1 MNLYK
6 NRLCCHFSLVKVFLI
21 NPNRLSCRRR
31 SVLSFLLHPIGFC
44 DIFSTSLSIDSIRA
58 KTMRILAIE
67 TSCDD
72 TGAAV
77 ILNGRKILSNVVSSQ
92 VPIHQKYGGVV
103 PELASRRHIEMIVPI
118 VTEALGTAKV
128 TLREIDGIAVTQG
141 PGLIGSLLVGLSF
154 AKSLSFA
161 TGLPLVGVNHI
172 EAHLSA
178 IFLEKVTPKFPFI
191 GLVVSGGHTSLFRVD
206 GFGKFRRLGQTRDDA
221 AGEAFDKV
229 AKLLGLGYPGGPIID
244 ELSKRGNPKAIR
256 FPRPSLGKNSFDFS
270 FSGIKTAVVNYVKS
284 HPEAL
289 GTHPE
294 ELIRDIVSSFQE
306 AVVEVLVKKT
316 IEAAQHERLKRV
328 VLSGGVAANRLL
340 RERVKEQASEC
351 NIVVYIP
358 LPSFCT
364 DNAAMV
370 GVAGYEYLK
379 RGIRAPLS
387 LNAFSNMPL

>member
-1 MNLYK
+1 
-6 NRLCCHFSLVKVFLI
+6 
-21 NPNRLSCRRR
+21 
-31 SVLSFLLHPIGFC
+31 
-44 DIFSTSLSIDSIRA
+44 
-58 KTMRILAIE
+58 MRVLAIE

-77 ILNGRKILSNVVSSQ
+77 LLDGRKILSNVVSSQ
-92 VPIHQKYGGVV
+92 VSIHQKYGGVV
-103 PELASRRHIEMIVPI
+103 PELASRRHIESIVPI
-118 VTEALGTAKV
+118 VTEALETAKL
-128 TLREIDGIAVTQG
+128 TLGEIDGIAVTQG
-141 PGLIGSLLVGLSF
+141 PGLVGSLLVGLSF

-161 TGLPLVGVNHI
+161 MGLPLVGVNHV

-178 IFLEKVTPKFPFI
+178 IFLEEKPPRFPFI

-206 GFGKFRRLGQTRDDA
+206 GFGKFKRLGQTRDDA

-244 ELSKRGNPKAIR
+244 ELSRTGNPKAIR

-270 FSGIKTAVVNYVKS
+270 FSGLKTAVVNYVKA
-284 HPEAL
+284 HPE
-289 GTHPE
+289 TPQSYSE
-294 ELIRDIVSSFQE
+294 ELIRNIVSSFQE

-316 IEAAQHERLKRV
+316 LQAAQHERLKKV

-340 RERVKEQASEC
+340 RERMVEEARDQK
-351 NIVVYIP
+351 VRVYIP
-358 LPSFCT
+358 SPAFCT

-370 GVAGYEYLK
+370 GVVGYEYLK

-387 LNAFSNMPL
+387 LNAFSNLPL

>member
-1 MNLYK
+1 
-6 NRLCCHFSLVKVFLI
+6 
-21 NPNRLSCRRR
+21 
-31 SVLSFLLHPIGFC
+31 
-44 DIFSTSLSIDSIRA
+44 
-58 KTMRILAIE
+58 MRVLAIE

-77 ILNGRKILSNVVSSQ
+77 ILDGRKILSNVVSSQ

-103 PELASRRHIEMIVPI
+103 PELASRRHVESIVPI
-118 VTEALGTAKV
+118 VKEALEMAEL
-128 TLREIDGIAVTQG
+128 TLSEIDGIAVTQG
-141 PGLIGSLLVGLSF
+141 PGLVGSLLVGLSF

-178 IFLEKVTPKFPFI
+178 IFLEEKSPRFPFI

-206 GFGKFRRLGQTRDDA
+206 GFGKYRRLGQTRDDA

-244 ELSKRGNPKAIR
+244 ELSKMGNPKAIR
-256 FPRPSLGKNSFDFS
+256 FPRASLGKNSFDFS

-284 HPEAL
+284 HPAASEGYSEA
-289 GTHPE
+289 HIP
-294 ELIRDIVSSFQE
+294 DIVASFQE

-316 IEAAQHERLKRV
+316 LQAAQHEQLKRV

-340 RERVKEQASEC
+340 REKTKEEASRQKLR
-351 NIVVYIP
+351 VYIP
-358 LPSFCT
+358 SPFFCT

-370 GVAGYEYLK
+370 GVVGYEYLK
-379 RGIRAPLS
+379 RGIRADLS
-387 LNAFSNMPL
+387 LNAFSNLPL